1 MYRQQRRRVRTR
13 QESAQTST
21 GASCTGF
28 EIICTEAASVPEGAA
43 EGGATIARHFG
54 GSEAT
59 SALQSSS
66 AERRSMRS
74 KMSSLFGDMS
84 SRRPST
90 SLDTAAADVSLA
102 RLGERGEIRS
112 GSIVSAGSAFSNAR
126 ACGEGG
132 GVRLTSSSLSIV
144 RARVITLIFAASNR
158 SGDMCPVERANLSA
172 VRCCARIAAGERS
185 RARRDVVLGDGAH
198 PGPSR
203 GSDSSVRTCS
213 RGRAVGIASGQAAA
227 ALLLNCTF

>member
-90 SLDTAAADVSLA
+90 SLDDVSLA

-112 GSIVSAGSAFSNAR
+112 GSIVSAGSAFSNAH
-126 ACGEGG
+126 ACGEDG

-185 RARRDVVLGDGAH
+185 RDRRDVVLGDGAH

-203 GSDSSVRTCS
+203 GSDSSVRTCR
-213 RGRAVGIASGQAAA
+213 RGRAVGIHPAGRRCS
-227 ALLLNCTF
+227 